1 MADNLT
7 HSQTDVVEEN
17 TSTPQSDSTEV
28 ADKISRQSKK
38 AGRFDIDIIV
48 KSLEDLCYST
58 GEFTLSLIVKTPW
71 LLGIIGLFIKQVFIR
86 FIHLIKKAF
95 AKVSKPFILLFDRIK
110 RAIRAIRNKSAAAYK
125 EGGIKAMFAAI
136 MRVFRE
142 GFERNAQAAI
152 KVRNYLLPAGG
163 IFILAL
169 TIFIFSQLTFG
180 LVVEY
185 DGVKIGNIKHENIYT
200 TAENQLMQR
209 VLYEEGDDI
218 EIVPQFKLAVVNKNS
233 FLTSDQVTD
242 KLIAA
247 STNVVEEA
255 SGLYVDGALVGA
267 VREKEELENTLDGIL
282 AKYATGGEGDIVSF
296 VKDVQI
302 KEGLYPVSSIIKMA
316 SLKEKISG
324 EAASETVYTV
334 SSGDT
339 PYDVARKAGI
349 SLDTFY
355 ALNPITKTTFV
366 IGQKVTIASS
376 EPFLSVKV
384 QREEVRKETVKYN
397 TITTKNNSY
406 YSTYRRVTRKGRDGV
421 NEVTYLVTY
430 LNGVATEK
438 EIVNTKV
445 ISAPVDEKVTVGTK
459 VQSDYTSSSMNAS
472 SGNGRVPGLIWPTSG
487 RISCRWWGY
496 YNHRGL
502 DIAAP
507 SGTPIYAAASGTV
520 ISYKNLRN
528 GYGRHIII
536 DHGNGVQ
543 TLYAHT
549 SAVYVKVGQKVSR
562 GQKVAAVGRTGWA
575 TGNHLHFGIMING
588 VYKNPE
594 LYLPKNR

>member
-1 MADNLT
+1 MAENFTPDKST
-7 HSQTDVVEEN
+7 EIVEN
-17 TSTPQSDSTEV
+17 TSANKSGDIKDTDT
-28 ADKISRQSKK
+28 KRRQPKK
-38 AGRFDIDIIV
+38 DGRFDIDKIL
-48 KSLEDLCYST
+48 KTLEDLCFST
-58 GEFTLSLIVKTPW
+58 GEFTISLILKAP
-71 LLGIIGLFIKQVFIR
+71 LLFALIGSYIKLAFVGLLN
-86 FIHLIKKAF
+86 LINKGF
-95 AKVSKPFILLFDRIK
+95 AKIAKPFVLLFDKIGRAV
-110 RAIRAIRNKSAAAYK
+110 RAIKLKASSAYRR
-125 EGGIKAMFAAI
+125 GGIKAMFAAI
-136 MRVFRE
+136 MRVLKE
-142 GFERNAQAAI
+142 GTQRNAQAVM

-169 TIFIFSQLTFG
+169 TVFIFSQLTFG

-209 VLYEEGDDI
+209 VLYEEGDDV
-218 EIVPQFKLAVVNKNS
+218 EIVPQFRLSIVSKDS
-233 FLTSDQVTD
+233 FLTSDQITD

-247 STNVVEEA
+247 STDVVEEA

-267 VREKEELENTLDGIL
+267 VREKDELEATLDGIL
-282 AKYATGGEGDIVSF
+282 GKYGTDDEGDIISF

-302 KEGLYPVSSIIKMA
+302 KEGLYPVSSIVEMA

-324 EAASETVYTV
+324 ESAAEIVYTV
-334 SSGDT
+334 SAGDT

-349 SLDTFY
+349 TLDTFY

-384 QREEVRKETVKYN
+384 QRHEVAKETVKYN
-397 TITTKNNSY
+397 TITTKNNNY
-406 YSTYRRVTRKGRDGV
+406 YTSYRRVTRSGKNGV

-438 EIVNTKV
+438 EVVETKV

-459 VQSDYTSSSMNAS
+459 TQPNYTSSSLNAS
-472 SGNGRVPGLIWPTSG
+472 SGSGKVPGFIWPTSG

-549 SAVYVKVGQKVSR
+549 SAVYVKVGQKVTQ

-575 TGNHLHFGIMING
+575 TGNHLHFGVMING

-594 LYLPKNR
+594 KYLP

>member
-1 MADNLT
+1 MAENLT
-7 HSQTDVVEEN
+7 PDK
-17 TSTPQSDSTEV
+17 STEIV
-28 ADKISRQSKK
+28 ENNSANESSDIKSTDTKRRQPKRDS
-38 AGRFDIDIIV
+38 RFDIDKIL
-48 KSLEDLCYST
+48 KTLEELCFST
-58 GEFTLSLIVKTPW
+58 GEFTLSLFVKIPW
-71 LLGIIGLFIKQVFIR
+71 LFAFIGLFIKKAFVGF
-86 FIHLIKKAF
+86 FNLIKKAF
-95 AKVSKPFILLFDRIK
+95 VKITNPFVLLFDRIRRAM
-110 RAIRAIRNKSAAAYK
+110 RAIRLKASTAYK
-125 EGGIKAMFAAI
+125 SGGIKAMFAAI
-136 MRVFRE
+136 LRVFKE
-142 GFERNAQAAI
+142 GFARNAQAVM

-169 TIFIFSQLTFG
+169 TVFIFSQLTFG

-185 DGVKIGNIKHENIYT
+185 DGVKIGNIKHENVYT

-209 VLYEEGDDI
+209 VLYEEGDDV
-218 EIVPQFKLAVVNKNS
+218 EIVPQFRLSVVSKNS
-233 FLTSDQVTD
+233 FLTSDQITD

-255 SGLYVDGALVGA
+255 SGLYVDGTLVGA
-267 VREKEELENTLDGIL
+267 VRDKDELEATLDDIL
-282 AKYATGGEGDIVSF
+282 AQYGTDAEGDIISF

-302 KEGLYPVSSIIKMA
+302 KEGLYPVSSIVEMA

-324 EAASETVYTV
+324 ESAAEIVYTV
-334 SSGDT
+334 SAGDT

-366 IGQKVTIASS
+366 VGQKVTIASS

-384 QREEVRKETVKYN
+384 QRQEVVRETVKYS

-406 YSTYRRVTRKGRDGV
+406 YTSYRRVTRSGKDGV

-438 EIVNTKV
+438 EVVETKV

-459 VQSDYTSSSMNAS
+459 TQSNYTSSSMAAS
-472 SGNGRVPGLIWPTSG
+472 SGSGKVPGFIWPTSG

-507 SGTPIYAAASGTV
+507 KGTAIYAAAAGTV
-520 ISYKNLRN
+520 ISYKNLSN
-528 GYGRHIII
+528 GYGKHIVI

-549 SAVYVKVGQKVSR
+549 SAVYVKVGDKVTQ

-575 TGNHLHFGIMING
+575 TGNHLHFGVMING

-594 LYLPKNR
+594 LYLP

>member
-1 MADNLT
+1 ML
-7 HSQTDVVEEN
+7 EE
-17 TSTPQSDSTEV
+17 
-28 ADKISRQSKK
+28 
-38 AGRFDIDIIV
+38 
-48 KSLEDLCYST
+48 LCFST
-58 GEFTLSLIVKTPW
+58 GEFTISLILKMP
-71 LLGIIGLFIKQVFIR
+71 LLFAFLGSFIKKAFVGF
-86 FIHLIKKAF
+86 FSLIKKAF
-95 AKVSKPFILLFDRIK
+95 AKIAKPFVLLFDKIRRAM
-110 RAIRAIRNKSAAAYK
+110 RAIRLKASTAYK
-125 EGGIKAMFAAI
+125 SGGIKAMLAAT

-142 GFERNAQAAI
+142 GTQRNAQAVM
-152 KVRNYLLPAGG
+152 KVRNYLLPMGG
-163 IFILAL
+163 VLVLAL
-169 TIFIFSQLTFG
+169 TVFVFSQLTFG
-180 LVVEY
+180 LEVEY
-185 DGVKIGNIKHENIYT
+185 DGVKIGNIKHENVYT

-209 VLYEEGDDI
+209 VLYEEGDDV
-218 EIVPQFKLAVVNKNS
+218 EIVPQFRLSVVSKNS
-233 FLTSDQVTD
+233 FLTSDQITD

-247 STNVVEEA
+247 STDVVEEA

-267 VREKEELENTLDGIL
+267 VRDKDELEATLDGIL
-282 AKYATGGEGDIVSF
+282 EKYGTDAEGDIISF

-302 KEGLYPVSSIIKMA
+302 KEGLYPVSSIVEMA

-324 EAASETVYTV
+324 ESAAEIVYTV
-334 SSGDT
+334 SAGDT

-384 QREEVRKETVKYN
+384 QRQEVVKETVKYN

-406 YSTYRRVTRKGRDGV
+406 YTSYRRVTRSGKNGV

-438 EIVNTKV
+438 EVVETKV

-459 VQSDYTSSSMNAS
+459 TQSNYTSSSMQAS
-472 SGNGRVPGLIWPTSG
+472 SGNGKVPGFIWPTSG

-520 ISYKNLRN
+520 ISYKNLSN
-528 GYGRHIII
+528 GYGRHIVI

-549 SAVYVKVGQKVSR
+549 SAVYVKVGQKVTQ

-575 TGNHLHFGIMING
+575 TGNHLHFGVMING

-594 LYLPKNR
+594 LYLP

>member
-1 MADNLT
+1 MAEKST
-7 HSQTDVVEEN
+7 HSQTDAVEE
-17 TSTPQSDSTEV
+17 TVSTAQSDNTEV
-28 ADKISRQSKK
+28 TENKSRQRKNDS
-38 AGRFDIDIIV
+38 RFDIDKIV
-48 KSLEDLCYST
+48 KSLEDICLST
-58 GEFTLSLIVKTPW
+58 GEFTISLFTKAPW
-71 LLGIIGLFIKQVFIR
+71 LLSVIGVFIKKVFID
-86 FIHLIKKAF
+86 FLHLLKKAF
-95 AKVSKPFILLFDRIK
+95 DKIAKPFIQLFDRIR
-110 RAIRAIRNKSAAAYK
+110 RAIRAIRTKSSAAYK
-125 EGGIKAMFAAI
+125 EGGVRMMLAATVQ
-136 MRVFRE
+136 VFKE
-142 GFERNAQAAI
+142 GFARNTQAVM
-152 KVRNYLLPAGG
+152 KLRNYLLPAGG
-163 IFILAL
+163 ILVLAL
-169 TIFIFSQLTFG
+169 TIFVFSQLTFG

-185 DGVKIGNIKHENIYT
+185 DGVKLGNIKHENIYT
-200 TAENQLMQR
+200 TAEDQFMQR
-209 VLYEEGDDI
+209 VLYEEGDDV
-218 EIVPQFKLAVVNKNS
+218 EIVPQFKLAVVSKNS
-233 FLTSDQVTD
+233 FLTSDQITD

-255 SGLYVDGALVGA
+255 SGLYVDGTLVGA
-267 VREKEELENTLDGIL
+267 VREKDELESTLDGIL
-282 AKYATGGEGDIVSF
+282 SKYGTDADGDIISF

-302 KEGLYPVSSIIKMA
+302 KEGLYPVSSIVEMA
-316 SLKEKISG
+316 SLKDKISG
-324 EAASETVYTV
+324 ESAAEIVYTV
-334 SSGDT
+334 SAGDT

-355 ALNPITKTTFV
+355 ALNPITKTTFI

-384 QREEVRKETVKYN
+384 QRQEVKEETVKYN

-406 YSTYRRVTRKGRDGV
+406 YSSYRRVTRKGKDGV

-438 EIVNTKV
+438 EVIETKV

-459 VQSDYTSSSMNAS
+459 VQSDYTSSSMSAS
-472 SGNGRVPGLIWPTSG
+472 SGTGKVPGLIWPTSG

-507 SGTPIYAAASGTV
+507 SGTPIYAAAAGTV

-562 GQKVAAVGRTGWA
+562 GQQVAAVGRTGWA

-594 LYLPKNR
+594 LYLPKKR